1 MDGRQGDARRASGLP
16 WVAMTASGLEPRMQR
31 VPPPGGMLP
40 PPDTQISVWWATTD
54 VSLRA
59 LEGLRADLDR
69 DTLDRVNALVREEDR
84 RRAVVAHG
92 LLRRLVSACLGLEPG
107 AIAIDRTCANCG
119 AADHGKPTLAGVPS
133 AGRPPLQFNL
143 AHSGEVVAIA
153 LAGPGTEVG
162 IDVEAVQ
169 PQMRWSTIRRHVFSD
184 AEWDETGATA
194 DPTAERFAL
203 WARKEAAA
211 KTTGHGLAI
220 DLRHVQIEGPTGTAG
235 FRHGRLEAP
244 ERDYPLIVADLPIGH
259 GTAAAIAALTP
270 GGDASLPVPTVQLV
284 RADLR

>member
-1 MDGRQGDARRASGLP
+1 
-16 WVAMTASGLEPRMQR
+16 
-31 VPPPGGMLP
+31 MLP
-40 PPDTQISVWWATTD
+40 PPDSQISVWWATTD
-54 VSLRA
+54 VSLRV
-59 LEGLRADLDR
+59 LESLRADLDR

-107 AIAIDRTCANCG
+107 AVAIDRTCANCG
-119 AADHGKPTLAGVPS
+119 AADHGKPTLGGGPA
-133 AGRPPLQFNL
+133 ATRPPLQFNL
-143 AHSGEVVAIA
+143 AHSGTVVAIA

-162 IDVEAVQ
+162 IDVEAIQ

-184 AEWDETGATA
+184 AEWEETGEDD

-220 DLRHVQIEGPTGTAG
+220 DLRHVQIEGPTSPSG
-235 FRHGRLEAP
+235 FRVGRLEAP
-244 ERDYPLIVADLPIGH
+244 ERDYPLVVADLDIGH
-259 GTAAAIAALTP
+259 GVAAAIAALTP
-270 GGDASLPVPTVQLV
+270 EGTQGQPAPTVQLV

>member
-1 MDGRQGDARRASGLP
+1 
-16 WVAMTASGLEPRMQR
+16 MTASGLEPRTQR

-40 PPDTQISVWWATTD
+40 PPDSQISVWWATTD
-54 VSLRA
+54 TSSGV

-84 RRAVVAHG
+84 RRAVLAHG
-92 LLRRLVSACLGLEPG
+92 LLRRLVSACLGVEPH

-119 AADHGKPTLAGVPS
+119 AADHGKPTLAGTAPG
-133 AGRPPLQFNL
+133 GRPPLQFNL
-143 AHSGEVVAIA
+143 AHSGTVVAIA

-184 AEWDETGATA
+184 AEWDATEA
-194 DPTAERFAL
+194 TTDPTATRFAL

-220 DLRHVQIEGPTGTAG
+220 DLRHVEVDAEPTGPTSFRAGT
-235 FRHGRLEAP
+235 LEAP
-244 ERDYPLIVADLPIGH
+244 EQDYPLVVADLPIGH
-259 GTAAAIAALTP
+259 DTAAAVAVLAPGGSAALL
-270 GGDASLPVPTVQLV
+270 DAPPTIDLI
-284 RADLR
+284 RADLS

>member
-1 MDGRQGDARRASGLP
+1 
-16 WVAMTASGLEPRMQR
+16 MTASGLQPRAQR

-40 PPDTQISVWWATTD
+40 PPDSQISVWWATTD
-54 VSLRA
+54 VPARV
-59 LEGLRADLDR
+59 LESLRADLDR
-69 DTLDRVNALVREEDR
+69 ETLDRVNALVREEDR
-84 RRAVVAHG
+84 RRSIVAHG
-92 LLRRLVSACLGLEPG
+92 LLRRLVSACLGLPAQ

-119 AADHGKPTLAGVPS
+119 AADHGKPTLGGFA
-133 AGRPPLQFNL
+133 ATNRPPLQFNL

-184 AEWDETGATA
+184 GEWDDTAATD

-220 DLRHVQIEGPTGTAG
+220 DLRHVQIDGPADAAG
-235 FRHGRLEAP
+235 FRGGRLEAP
-244 ERDYPLIVADLPIGH
+244 EQDYPLVVADLPIGH
-259 GTAAAIAALTP
+259 GVAAAIAALTP
-270 GGDASLPVPTVQLV
+270 APEHPKLPTPTVQLV
-284 RADLR
+284 RADLG